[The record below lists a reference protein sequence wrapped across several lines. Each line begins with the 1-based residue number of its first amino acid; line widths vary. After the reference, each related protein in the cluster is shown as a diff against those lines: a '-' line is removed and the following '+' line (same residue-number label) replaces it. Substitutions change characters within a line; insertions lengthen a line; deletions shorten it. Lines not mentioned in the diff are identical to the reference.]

1 MGPSR
6 RDMIKY
12 AAAAAALP
20 LSKRLSAQSATSPGE
35 PFRPEAVTV
44 DSGIS
49 SSVARDAD
57 LVHHPD
63 VLQYVEFS
71 SNDAVNAA
79 FAKSSWMDFA
89 PRRRAWY
96 ADNEILPGHQ
106 GYPGRFM
113 CPDPEY
119 YNDRGIWFLRGSG
132 RQRVFAGWLWTAPPD
147 PARPMLRRHLF
158 CRYVLVIEPDV
169 AAYMTEAGVKLP
181 GFESMY
187 DQILHGPKNGRMPN
201 SWKMWHGPNHA
212 TAEGKPFLIRDYVY
226 DGRTGSGFGAGHV
239 YGGQFAI
246 GVPITIE
253 LELNMGPIGSLV
265 HHDNGRVWV
274 DGIYKG
280 ARTIASDVDIDAMII
295 NIYHGGMGLA
305 KQPIHYRLAAAC
317 IATKYIGVPKE
328 LRSGVPLTM
337 LPIDAPWQSIDRFD
351 ASPPVVKAG
360 QSSLITWKTSNATK
374 VFLDGTLVVASGTLS
389 VVPSVNHNYAL
400 EADGA
405 GPKVSARASL
415 TIEAPAPPGTMS
427 WRRNWTAP
435 IGTFAEMAGSGINL
449 MPSSERPPAGTID
462 AWCGLATT
470 ATQWW
475 SVANGGHNDSS
486 DNGVYAIDFGADS
499 PAWRVVRSP
508 SALPDRTRSKAYYAD
523 GLPASRHT
531 YLTPCH
537 CVPRNRILL
546 PMGYALW
553 GTAGSSKM
561 DGFDLDK
568 LAYDP
573 AGSFPDC
580 PAWGAY
586 PPCASIA
593 THPVTGDIYVGEYNK
608 DAWYRWSSASNTW
621 DRIGTTCQR
630 GYWGACIDV
639 KRNRLILAAHVNAD
653 ASTLPYFDLATGAVG
668 ALATGIAEKAHG
680 SCVIVHDSDGDMYY
694 WLNSTTTMFRID
706 PDTGA
711 SAHVP
716 TKVPGP
722 VNGVWTRF
730 AYFGAPLFGLMYY
743 PRFSGNIWFMAT
755 APFGAATGMEPVNRE
770 TTPAPN
776 PSPAELPLRIRDHP
790 RFGIRK

>member
-1 MGPSR
+1 MT
-6 RDMIKY
+6 I
-12 AAAAAALP
+12 
-20 LSKRLSAQSATSPGE
+20 
-35 PFRPEAVTV
+35 

-57 LVHHPD
+57 LLHHPD
-63 VLQYVEFS
+63 VLRYVEFS
-71 SNDAVNAA
+71 SNDAIRAA
-79 FAKSSWMDFA
+79 FAQSSWMDFA

-132 RQRVFAGWLWTAPPD
+132 RQRVFAAWLWTAPPD

-187 DQILHGPKNGRMPN
+187 DQILHGPENGKTPN
-201 SWKMWHGPNHA
+201 SWKMWHGPNHP

-239 YGGQFAI
+239 YGGEFAI

-253 LELNMGPIGSLV
+253 LELNMGPIGSV
-265 HHDNGRVWV
+265 VRDNGRVWI
-274 DGIYKG
+274 DGVYKG

-328 LRSGVPLTM
+328 LRSGMPLAM
-337 LPIDAPWQSIDRFD
+337 PPIDAPWQSIDRFD

-374 VFLDGTLVVASGTLS
+374 VFLDGASVAASGTLS
-389 VVPSVNHNYAL
+389 VTPSVNHDYAL
-400 EADGA
+400 EADGP

-435 IGTFAEMAGSGINL
+435 IGTFAEMPGSGINL
-449 MPSSERPPAGTID
+449 MPSSERPPAATID
-462 AWCGLATT
+462 AWCGLAAT

-475 SVANGGHNDSS
+475 SVANGGHEDSS
-486 DNGVYAIDFGADS
+486 DNGAYVLDLTADA
-499 PAWRVVRSP
+499 PAWKMVRAP
-508 SALPDRTRSKAYYAD
+508 SAQADRIRNTGGKPTYYAD
-523 GLPASRHT
+523 GLPNSRHT
-531 YLTPCH
+531 YQNILFCAQ
-537 CVPRNRILL
+537 RNRVLL
-546 PMGYALW
+546 PMCLGGYLAV
-553 GTAGSSKM
+553 GSASM
-561 DGFDLDK
+561 DGFDVV
-568 LAYDP
+568 ARQYDP
-573 AGSFPDC
+573 KGTYPDC
-580 PAWGAY
+580 PAYGRY
-586 PPCASIA
+586 PPQPSVAVD
-593 THPVTGDIYVGEYNK
+593 PNTGDVYVGEFHK
-608 DAWYRWSSASNTW
+608 DRWYRWDCASNKW
-621 DRIGTTCQR
+621 EPSSTCER
-630 GYWGACIDV
+630 GYWGACVDT
-639 KRNRLILAAHVNAD
+639 KRNRLILAARVNAD

-668 ALATGIAEKAHG
+668 MLETGIAEKAQS
-680 SCVIVHDSDGDMYY
+680 SCAIIHDIDADQYY
-694 WLNSTTTMFRID
+694 WFNSTTAMFRID

-711 SAHVP
+711 STRIE
-716 TKVPGP
+716 TKLPGP
-722 VNGVWTRF
+722 VNGVWTRI
-730 AYFGAPLFGLMYY
+730 AYFGAPIFGIMYY

-755 APFGAATGMEPVNRE
+755 AAFGAVVPQPKTAAEPDGKTATVA
-770 TTPAPN
+770 TPP
-776 PSPAELPLRIRDHP
+776 PAQLPLRIRDHP
-790 RFGIRK
+790 RF